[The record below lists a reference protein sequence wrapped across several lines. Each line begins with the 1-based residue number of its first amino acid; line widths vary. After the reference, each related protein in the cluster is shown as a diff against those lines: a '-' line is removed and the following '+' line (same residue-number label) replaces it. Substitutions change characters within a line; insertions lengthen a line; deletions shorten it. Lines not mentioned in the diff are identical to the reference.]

1 MPRKLIKRLL
11 PPKETLAR
19 HRHLRLLGDWIH
31 DSNLWHLNR
40 DSTSLAMFVGIF
52 VAFLPIPM
60 QMPVAAMG
68 ALLFRCNLPLSVA
81 LVWITN
87 PLTIPPMFYGAY
99 KLGAV
104 LLNIEP
110 RALQPALSLV
120 WLTQEIATIWKPLLL
135 GSLVCGTVFGAIGF
149 GSIRLIWRIAVV
161 RRWRQ
166 RARDRAERARRRAP
180 KSDQAS

>member
-1 MPRKLIKRLL
+1 MPRKLFKRLL

-19 HRHLRLLGDWIH
+19 HRHLRMLGDWIL

-52 VAFLPIPM
+52 CAFLPIPM
-60 QMPVAAMG
+60 QMVVAAVG
-68 ALLFRCNLPLSVA
+68 ALLFRCNLPLAVA

-87 PLTIPPMFYGAY
+87 PVTIPPLFYGAY

-104 LLNIEP
+104 LLNLP
-110 RALQPALSLV
+110 PQTLHPTLSLE
-120 WLTQEIATIWKPLLL
+120 WLTREIATIYKPLLL

-149 GSIRLIWRIAVV
+149 GTVRVIWRIAVV

-166 RARDRAERARRRAP
+166 RARERAERIRQQA